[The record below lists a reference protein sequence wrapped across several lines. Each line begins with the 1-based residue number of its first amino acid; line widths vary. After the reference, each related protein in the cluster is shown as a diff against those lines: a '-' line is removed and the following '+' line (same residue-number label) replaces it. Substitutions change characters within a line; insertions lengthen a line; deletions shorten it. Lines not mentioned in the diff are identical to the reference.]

1 MSYVFV
7 LTYKQFVETD
17 TRHKNLIK
25 TPNKNHAYKELFSFK
40 NFIYE
45 NVDIHKMKEC
55 KTNAINRYFFGKT

>member
-1 MSYVFV
+1 MAYVSV

-45 NVDIHKMKEC
+45 NVGIHKMSVKQTLSTDIFFD
-55 KTNAINRYFFGKT
+55 KT